1 MEEIDAE
8 KTVKKPRVWVRR
20 ALVILLLLG
29 LAGALFEVLQ
39 IWALGRQLL
48 VGTLFLICAV
58 LSFVSIFGSGA
69 GGFLAGSFLAD
80 WANLDEGWVAPVLA
94 ALALAAYIVGAVLFW
109 MFVAPGLFEALRAW
123 AAAGAALIG

>member
-8 KTVKKPRVWVRR
+8 KTMKRPRVWVRR

-39 IWALGRQLL
+39 IWVLGRRLL
-48 VGTLFLICAV
+48 AGALFLICAV

-69 GGFLAGSFLAD
+69 GGFLAGRFLAG
-80 WANLDEGWVAPVLA
+80 WADLDENWVGTVLA
-94 ALALAAYIVGAVLFW
+94 GLALVAYIVGAILFW
-109 MFVAPGLFEALRAW
+109 MFVAPGWIKALCAW
-123 AAAGAALIG
+123 AEAGATLIG